1 MIQFRLIPNAPEIE
15 GNDDE
20 PDEENDVSA
29 EDEVLDE
36 IGVDEGLVHEEQTN
50 ENWTETSF
58 ARCYNPNKP
67 EKWHFKCFAL
77 NDSLTGYMINVYL
90 HEGSAEIRSSNVLS

>member
-1 MIQFRLIPNAPEIE
+1 MPILNAPEIE

-20 PDEENDVSA
+20 PDEENEVLA

-77 NDSLTGYMINVYL
+77 NEYLTGYMINVYL
-90 HEGSAEIRSSNVLS
+90 YEGRADNRPSNVLS